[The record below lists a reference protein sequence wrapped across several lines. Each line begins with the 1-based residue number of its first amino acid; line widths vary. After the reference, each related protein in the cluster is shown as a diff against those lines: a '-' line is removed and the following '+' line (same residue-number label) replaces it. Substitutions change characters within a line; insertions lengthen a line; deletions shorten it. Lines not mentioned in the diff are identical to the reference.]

1 MDLPELDSQGAPVRF
16 PFCCLSISSKLLQIL
31 TNIFS
36 NTTLSDENPTVLS
49 IGSGTGIL
57 EALLLAHSQSRS
69 LLNIEGVE
77 VQQLG
82 GKAPVNRYLPEQAIY
97 TVRGTWDV
105 VSRLHD
111 PDVTALMFV
120 YPRQPGLISEYIKVI
135 SEQDLKVQVIVWLG
149 PMADWEVFEPCFSA
163 RIGTSQFVVS
173 EKRQGAEAGLDDS
186 SLFTHTPKLSPM
198 LRRVVSIMAS
208 SSPKRFIPLKKGNHD
223 LPTGTPTLRGVVFD
237 MDGTLCEPQTYMFKE
252 MKDALGISKTT
263 DILEHVDT
271 LPKKEQSEAL
281 EKIRNVE
288 RKAMKAQTPQ
298 PGLMTLMT
306 YLDAKAIPK
315 AICTRNFDVPVQNL
329 IEKFLEGSH
338 FHPIVTRDFHPPKP
352 DPAGILHIAKD
363 WGLQD
368 ESGKGDASGLIM
380 VGDSIDD
387 MTAGRKAGA
396 ATVLLVNDVNRALAK
411 HAHTDLVIT
420 TLDELVDVLEHGFV
434 GREVDS
440 E

>member
-16 PFCCLSISSKLLQIL
+16 PVCCLSISSKLLQVL

-105 VSRLHD
+105 VSRLRD

-173 EKRQGAEAGLDDS
+173 EKRQGAEAGLDEYE
-186 SLFTHTPKLSPM
+186 LLAVV
-198 LRRVVSIMAS
+198 RRTVHGICE
-208 SSPKRFIPLKKGNHD
+208 SSP
-223 LPTGTPTLRGVVFD
+223 
-237 MDGTLCEPQTYMFKE
+237 
-252 MKDALGISKTT
+252 
-263 DILEHVDT
+263 
-271 LPKKEQSEAL
+271 
-281 EKIRNVE
+281 
-288 RKAMKAQTPQ
+288 
-298 PGLMTLMT
+298 
-306 YLDAKAIPK
+306 
-315 AICTRNFDVPVQNL
+315 
-329 IEKFLEGSH
+329 
-338 FHPIVTRDFHPPKP
+338 
-352 DPAGILHIAKD
+352 
-363 WGLQD
+363 
-368 ESGKGDASGLIM
+368 
-380 VGDSIDD
+380 
-387 MTAGRKAGA
+387 
-396 ATVLLVNDVNRALAK
+396 
-411 HAHTDLVIT
+411 
-420 TLDELVDVLEHGFV
+420 
-434 GREVDS
+434 
-440 E
+440 

>member
-1 MDLPELDSQGAPVRF
+1 MDLPKLDSQGSPVRF
-16 PFCCLSISSKLLQIL
+16 PDCCLSISGKLIQIL
-31 TNIFS
+31 ADIFS
-36 NTTLSDENPTVLS
+36 NTTFSEETPTVLS
-49 IGSGTGIL
+49 IGSGSGIL
-57 EALLLAHSQSRS
+57 EALLLAHAPSQS
-69 LLNIEGVE
+69 LLNVEGVE
-77 VQQLG
+77 VQQSSW
-82 GKAPVNRYLPEQAIY
+82 KDPVNKYLPEQAIY

-105 VSRLHD
+105 ISRLQD

-120 YPRQPGLISEYIKVI
+120 YPRQASLISEYMKAI
-135 SEQDLKVQVIVWLG
+135 SEQDLNVRVIVWLG
-149 PMADWEVFEPCFSA
+149 PMADWEVFESCFTT
-163 RIGTSQFVVS
+163 RDGNTQFIIG
-173 EKRQGAEAGLDDS
+173 EKRQGAEAGLDEYELMVVLDS
-186 SLFTHTPKLSPM
+186 M

-223 LPTGTPTLRGVVFD
+223 LPTGTPSLHGVVFD

-271 LPKKEQSEAL
+271 LPKAEQPEAL
-281 EKIRNVE
+281 EKIRNIE

-306 YLDAKAIPK
+306 YLDTNAIPK

-329 IEKFLEGSH
+329 IEKFLEGSR

-363 WGLQD
+363 WGLKD
-368 ESGKGDASGLIM
+368 ESGEGDASGLIM

-396 ATVLLVNDVNRALAK
+396 ATVLLVNDVNQALAE

-434 GREVDS
+434 GREIVS

>member
-1 MDLPELDSQGAPVRF
+1 
-16 PFCCLSISSKLLQIL
+16 
-31 TNIFS
+31 
-36 NTTLSDENPTVLS
+36 
-49 IGSGTGIL
+49 
-57 EALLLAHSQSRS
+57 
-69 LLNIEGVE
+69 
-77 VQQLG
+77 
-82 GKAPVNRYLPEQAIY
+82 
-97 TVRGTWDV
+97 
-105 VSRLHD
+105 
-111 PDVTALMFV
+111 
-120 YPRQPGLISEYIKVI
+120 
-135 SEQDLKVQVIVWLG
+135 
-149 PMADWEVFEPCFSA
+149 
-163 RIGTSQFVVS
+163 
-173 EKRQGAEAGLDDS
+173 
-186 SLFTHTPKLSPM
+186 M
-198 LRRVVSIMAS
+198 LRRVVSIMTS

-281 EKIRNVE
+281 EKIRNIE

-329 IEKFLEGSH
+329 IEKFLEGSR

-411 HAHTDLVIT
+411 HPHTDLVIT